1 MGRILDYI
9 AHETNG
15 KCFTSFK
22 YCYDDS
28 AAPNIEYGSSQ
39 EDSYI
44 NMKEYAESI
53 HDPNVRDM
61 RTIAQMAMQGPPLF
75 KFFLDGSRRVY
86 KVDDIQYDKKVFPIV
101 SGQIS
106 VACCGR
112 EMNTD
117 NTFKQFYKVV
127 EEAYPV
133 VCLPITANEEGI
145 DNGVY
150 FNNLCN
156 KINQLPFIK
165 NGGYEIG
172 KVLYYLTKLEGN
184 ETLENKG
191 IARIQD
197 EMIDCEKRIVSWLMS
212 KHLLTH
218 KQYLIKDGS
227 IQYKSMKH
235 GDYKELTRIRNNYR
249 HVVGVS
255 KRFNPNLMKDNKN
268 QSSAGQIANLP
279 LYHRTPAFM
288 WKPGEE
294 WGNVNFAIWYVRIR
308 ERRYTTTPYSGI
320 LKIEKM
326 LMTGDE
332 AENGLETDEVDMIT
346 ANIIN
351 ERNPVCYGNDVRWA
365 NHLYPVY
372 MTECF
377 CKSRFKSDISFIN
390 LF

>member
-61 RTIAQMAMQGPPLF
+61 RMIAQMAMQGPPLF

-106 VACCGR
+106 VARCGR

-150 FNNLCN
+150 FNKSVDKYINLTN
-156 KINQLPFIK
+156 RLLRRFYRGFSND
-165 NGGYEIG
+165 
-172 KVLYYLTKLEGN
+172 
-184 ETLENKG
+184 LENV
-191 IARIQD
+191 RN
-197 EMIDCEKRIVSWLMS
+197 S
-212 KHLLTH
+212 LLCVIILSNNPCQ
-218 KQYLIKDGS
+218 KQ
-227 IQYKSMKH
+227 
-235 GDYKELTRIRNNYR
+235 R
-249 HVVGVS
+249 
-255 KRFNPNLMKDNKN
+255 
-268 QSSAGQIANLP
+268 
-279 LYHRTPAFM
+279 
-288 WKPGEE
+288 
-294 WGNVNFAIWYVRIR
+294 
-308 ERRYTTTPYSGI
+308 
-320 LKIEKM
+320 
-326 LMTGDE
+326 
-332 AENGLETDEVDMIT
+332 
-346 ANIIN
+346 
-351 ERNPVCYGNDVRWA
+351 
-365 NHLYPVY
+365 
-372 MTECF
+372 
-377 CKSRFKSDISFIN
+377 
-390 LF
+390 

>member
-156 KINQLPFIK
+156 KINQLPF
-165 NGGYEIG
+165 
-172 KVLYYLTKLEGN
+172 
-184 ETLENKG
+184 
-191 IARIQD
+191 R
-197 EMIDCEKRIVSWLMS
+197 
-212 KHLLTH
+212 
-218 KQYLIKDGS
+218 
-227 IQYKSMKH
+227 
-235 GDYKELTRIRNNYR
+235 
-249 HVVGVS
+249 
-255 KRFNPNLMKDNKN
+255 
-268 QSSAGQIANLP
+268 
-279 LYHRTPAFM
+279 
-288 WKPGEE
+288 
-294 WGNVNFAIWYVRIR
+294 
-308 ERRYTTTPYSGI
+308 
-320 LKIEKM
+320 
-326 LMTGDE
+326 
-332 AENGLETDEVDMIT
+332 
-346 ANIIN
+346 
-351 ERNPVCYGNDVRWA
+351 
-365 NHLYPVY
+365 
-372 MTECF
+372 
-377 CKSRFKSDISFIN
+377 
-390 LF
+390 